1 MTFCENLF
9 MEGAGLM
16 SSLRGLRGSG
26 RTEKFAVIG
35 CQHPH
40 ISIFIEEMLELGY
53 ACAGI
58 FEPGD
63 LALAAQ
69 LAERYQLELAG
80 SSKELLEEEQVQ
92 MIGSSAVN
100 NQKLQIALDCEKYG
114 KHLMLD
120 KPAVVNSNGYSELE
134 ELINRG
140 NIQIGMLLTERYR
153 PALYTLREFVLD
165 GELGELISITMRKPH
180 RLRPETRPAW
190 HFNKQESGGI
200 IVDLLVHDFDLL
212 RWLTGQEIQS
222 VQATMGKRIL
232 PQYPDFYD
240 TAAVQTVLDGGVS
253 AQLYADWHAPEKCW
267 TWGDGRIFVTG
278 TLGSAEI
285 RLAGDP
291 AAKLDGEGELL
302 LVMTH
307 EEPLRQVPLRTPS
320 VRIVEDFLNR
330 IKGKPHEFTHQ
341 DLLAATGATLLAD
354 EQAER
359 VLVYSGKE
367 HIRKG

>member
-1 MTFCENLF
+1 M
-9 MEGAGLM
+9 M
-16 SSLRGLRGSG
+16 SSVRGLPGSG
-26 RTEKFAVIG
+26 KAEKFAVIG

-58 FEPGD
+58 CEPGD
-63 LALAAQ
+63 LALATQ
-69 LAERYQLELAG
+69 LAAKYQLQLVD
-80 SSKELLEEEQVQ
+80 SSKELLEQEQVQ
-92 MIGSSAVN
+92 IIGSSAVN
-100 NQKLQIALDCEKYG
+100 NLKLEIALQCEKYG

-120 KPAVVNSNGYSELE
+120 KPAVVHWKGYNELE

-140 NIQIGMLLTERYR
+140 NIQLGILLTERYR
-153 PALYTLREFVLD
+153 PSLYTLREMVLN
-165 GELGELISITMRKPH
+165 GELGEIMSITMRKPH

-212 RWLTGQEIQS
+212 RWLTGQEIHS
-222 VQATMGKRIL
+222 IQAAMGKRIL
-232 PQYPDFYD
+232 SQYPDFYD
-240 TAAVQTVLDGGVS
+240 TAAVQIVLDGGVS

-291 AAKLDGEGELL
+291 AAKLDGEEELL
-302 LVMTH
+302 LMMTH
-307 EEPLRQVPLRTPS
+307 EEPLQQVPLRMPP
-320 VRIVEDFLNR
+320 VRIVEDFINR
-330 IKGKPHEFTHQ
+330 IEGKPHEFTHE
-341 DLLAATGATLLAD
+341 DLLAATRATLMAD

-359 VLVYSGKE
+359 VLVYSKKE